1 MINDFLEKGFAMN
14 EPKTALKTA
23 GLVAILRGLH
33 PSEAQAV
40 GEVLYNSGFRS
51 LEVPLNS
58 PEPFKSIEILRR
70 VLPEDAVVGAGT
82 VLTVEQVRDC
92 HAAGAQIIVSPNT
105 NVKVIEETVAL
116 GMDSFPGAATPS
128 NAFDAIQAGA
138 KNVKIFP
145 AEQVGLAG
153 FKAWTAVIPN
163 EIGLIPVGGINE
175 ENMAQWVDAGATGFG
190 IGSSL
195 YKSGRS
201 LEDLKTRADNLVT
214 AYKTTHEMRKSA

>member
-1 MINDFLEKGFAMN
+1 MN
-14 EPKTALKTA
+14 APASTLNTA

-33 PSEAQAV
+33 PDEAQAV
-40 GEVLYNSGFRS
+40 GEVLYSSGFRS

-58 PEPFKSIEILRR
+58 PEPLKSIELLRNI
-70 VLPEDAVVGAGT
+70 LPEDAVVGAGT
-82 VLTVEQVRDC
+82 VLDVEQVRSC
-92 HAAGAQIIVSPNT
+92 HSAGSQIIVSPNT
-105 NVKVIEETVAL
+105 NVSVIRETVAL

-128 NAFDAIQAGA
+128 NAFDAIEAGA

-153 FKAWTAVIPN
+153 FKAWTAVLPA

-175 ENMAQWVDAGATGFG
+175 ENMAQWLDAGATGFG

-201 LEDLKTRADNLVT
+201 IEDLKTRAGKLVA
-214 AYKTTHEMRKSA
+214 AYQTIHEMRKSA

>member
-1 MINDFLEKGFAMN
+1 MN
-14 EPKTALKTA
+14 ELTTTLKAA

-33 PSEAQAV
+33 PSEAQGV
-40 GEVLYNSGFRS
+40 GEVLYASGFRS

-58 PEPFKSIEILRR
+58 PEPLKSIEILRSA
-70 VLPEDAVVGAGT
+70 LPEDAVVGAGT
-82 VLTVEQVRDC
+82 VLTVEQVRSC
-92 HAAGAQIIVSPNT
+92 HAVGSQIIVSPNT
-105 NVKVIEETVAL
+105 NVRVIQETVAL

-128 NAFDAIQAGA
+128 NAFDAIEAGA

-153 FKAWTAVIPN
+153 FKAWTAVIPSG
-163 EIGLIPVGGINE
+163 IGLIPVGGINE
-175 ENMAQWVDAGATGFG
+175 ENMAHWLEAGATGFG

-201 LEDLKTRADNLVT
+201 LEDLKTRADKLVS
-214 AYKTTHEMRKSA
+214 AYLAIHEMRKSA

>member
-1 MINDFLEKGFAMN
+1 MN
-14 EPKTALKTA
+14 APTSTLNTA

-40 GEVLYNSGFRS
+40 GEVLYASGFRS

-58 PEPFKSIEILRR
+58 PDPLQSIELLRK

-82 VLTVEQVRDC
+82 VLNVEQVRSC
-92 HAAGAQIIVSPNT
+92 YAAGSQIIVSPNT
-105 NVKVIEETVAL
+105 NVRVIQETVAL

-128 NAFDAIQAGA
+128 NAFDAIEAGA

-153 FKAWTAVIPN
+153 FKAWTAVLPA

-175 ENMAQWVDAGATGFG
+175 ENMAQWLDAGATGFG

-201 LEDLKTRADNLVT
+201 IEDLKTRAGKLVA
-214 AYKTTHEMRKSA
+214 AYQTIHEMRKSA

>member
-1 MINDFLEKGFAMN
+1 MN
-14 EPKTALKTA
+14 ELTTTLKAA

-33 PSEAQAV
+33 PSEAQGV
-40 GEVLYNSGFRS
+40 GEALYASGFRS

-58 PEPFKSIEILRR
+58 PEPLKSIEILRGA
-70 VLPEDAVVGAGT
+70 LPEDAVVGAGT
-82 VLTVEQVRDC
+82 VLTVDQVRSCQD
-92 HAAGAQIIVSPNT
+92 AGSQIIVSPNT
-105 NVKVIEETVAL
+105 NVRVIQETVAL

-128 NAFDAIQAGA
+128 NAFDAIEAGA

-153 FKAWTAVIPN
+153 FKAWTAVIPSG
-163 EIGLIPVGGINE
+163 IGLIPVGGINE
-175 ENMAQWVDAGATGFG
+175 ENMAQWLEAGATGFG

-201 LEDLKTRADNLVT
+201 LEDLKTRAGNLVS
-214 AYKTTHEMRKSA
+214 AYQTIHEMRKSA